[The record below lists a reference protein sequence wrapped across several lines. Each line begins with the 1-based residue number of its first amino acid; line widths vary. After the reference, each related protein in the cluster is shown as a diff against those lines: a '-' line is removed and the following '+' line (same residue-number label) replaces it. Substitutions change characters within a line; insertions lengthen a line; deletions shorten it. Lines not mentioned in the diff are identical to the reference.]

1 MDSLYGNDNKYD
13 SGNTGGGRGR
23 GYRGGRGGRG
33 GYRGRGGG
41 GYYNDR
47 PVDNGPDHSDKC
59 KYQGIFRFFYILSCL

>member
-13 SGNTGGGRGR
+13 KDHGSGGGRGR

-41 GYYNDR
+41 GYSYDR
-47 PVDNGPDHSDKC
+47 PVDNGPDLSDRC
-59 KYQGIFRFFYILSCL
+59 KFNIIF

>member
-1 MDSLYGNDNKYD
+1 MDGLYGNDNKYD
-13 SGNTGGGRGR
+13 SGYGGGRGR
-23 GYRGGRGGRG
+23 GGYRGGRGGRGGG

-59 KYQGIFRFFYILSCL
+59 MYI